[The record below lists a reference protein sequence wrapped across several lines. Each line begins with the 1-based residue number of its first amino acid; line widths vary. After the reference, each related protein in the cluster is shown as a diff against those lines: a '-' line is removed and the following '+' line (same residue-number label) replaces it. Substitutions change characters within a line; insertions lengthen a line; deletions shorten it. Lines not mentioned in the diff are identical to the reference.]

1 MISAASRARDSVAQ
15 NGISIGSSTFAQ
27 FTRVPSKQTTPR
39 RTGLHLKIV
48 LRYFVNRALIVGG
61 RSFDAL
67 AAAMHGKGAV
77 SWTPCWYTGALLH
90 AVDDI
95 TQSVYAAYQR

>member
-1 MISAASRARDSVAQ
+1 MISAAPRARDSVAQ
-15 NGISIGSSTFAQ
+15 NGNSIGSSIFAQ
-27 FTRVPSKQTTPR
+27 FTRVPSKQTTPL

-67 AAAMHGKGAV
+67 AAATGKARYRGR
-77 SWTPCWYTGALLH
+77 H
-90 AVDDI
+90 AGILGLV
-95 TQSVYAAYQR
+95 ACC